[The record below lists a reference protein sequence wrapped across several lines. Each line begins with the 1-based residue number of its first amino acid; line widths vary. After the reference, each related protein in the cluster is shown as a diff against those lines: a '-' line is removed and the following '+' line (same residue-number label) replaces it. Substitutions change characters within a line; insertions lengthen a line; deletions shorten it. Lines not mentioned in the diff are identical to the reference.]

1 MTTQFLIPQAS
12 SRLSSAIEWTGRVW
26 FVLAAAGQLAF
37 ILFIL
42 SFYGSR
48 TILGNFEGWNDKQ
61 LITGHVEGDG
71 FGNLMF
77 GAHVLLAA
85 VMTLSGLLQ
94 LIPHLRIR
102 APRFHR
108 VNGRAFISLACFLA
122 IGGLWMT
129 WGRGSYLSIPTA
141 IGVSLNGV
149 LILLFSGLAI
159 RFARRR
165 DFVRHQIWALRTFM
179 VASGVW
185 FFRVGIMG
193 WILINGGPRGMTQ
206 DLSGPAD
213 IALSFGSYLVPLL
226 GLELYRLAKTSQSEF
241 IQLIGIVT
249 VSMLTVFMT
258 VGILGAIFLM
268 WF

>member
-1 MTTQFLIPQAS
+1 
-12 SRLSSAIEWTGRVW
+12 
-26 FVLAAAGQLAF
+26 
-37 ILFIL
+37 
-42 SFYGSR
+42 
-48 TILGNFEGWNDKQ
+48 
-61 LITGHVEGDG
+61 
-71 FGNLMF
+71 
-77 GAHVLLAA
+77 
-85 VMTLSGLLQ
+85 
-94 LIPHLRIR
+94 
-102 APRFHR
+102 
-108 VNGRAFISLACFLA
+108 
-122 IGGLWMT
+122 
-129 WGRGSYLSIPTA
+129 
-141 IGVSLNGV
+141 
-149 LILLFSGLAI
+149 
-159 RFARRR
+159 
-165 DFVRHQIWALRTFM
+165 M